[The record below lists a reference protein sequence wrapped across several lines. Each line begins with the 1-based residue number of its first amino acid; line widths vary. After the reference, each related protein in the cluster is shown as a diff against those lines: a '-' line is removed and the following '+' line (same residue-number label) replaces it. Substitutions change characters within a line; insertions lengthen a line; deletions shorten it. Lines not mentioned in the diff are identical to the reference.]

1 MTSKHEK
8 MSQINTA
15 ETVDFEKNK
24 RKPQTLKSALNAY
37 TTNNQIVS
45 AIFKTFG
52 SWPFNVLV
60 Q

>member
-24 RKPQTLKSALNAY
+24 RKPNFEIST
-37 TTNNQIVS
+37 
-45 AIFKTFG
+45 
-52 SWPFNVLV
+52 
-60 Q
+60 